1 MFWRYKKLFYLCNRK
16 SEMIA
21 TAGCSTV
28 RLVYLVWDQGVVSSN
43 PTTPTQN
50 SETTCREICRWFFVT
65 TDNQIKKWKSH
76 KRIAALV
83 SVSRFKTGGS

>member
-1 MFWRYKKLFYLCNRK
+1 MYYLCNRK

-43 PTTPTQN
+43 PTTPTQK
-50 SETTCREICRWFFVT
+50 SKTTCRF
-65 TDNQIKKWKSH
+65 S
-76 KRIAALV
+76 
-83 SVSRFKTGGS
+83 TGGFFLLCIKCHSEYRPFVLYKVSKCAIVKTHDIS